1 MGTVSFIVTIEQ
13 IYLSWGYAIIF
24 LSSLIETT
32 PLGWAIPGGAI
43 LALGGFYSYG
53 RTVVLV
59 ITLTAGWF
67 GQWFTF
73 LIAYFIGAKSGHA
86 LVKKFKQEENAG
98 RAKILLE
105 KHGGVIL
112 TTSMLANLTRFWVA
126 YVAGMQNYN
135 IFRFLFYSGA
145 ASLTWTSLMVTVG
158 YLAGSERGSLERGL
172 ASLGIV
178 AWGLVV
184 VALGVIY
191 WKTKREFGEFKK
203 DLEK

>member
-1 MGTVSFIVTIEQ
+1 MDTLTLINTLEK

-24 LSSLIETT
+24 LSSFIETT

-53 RTVVLV
+53 KTSVLL

-67 GQWFTF
+67 GQWLTF
-73 LIAYFIGAKSGHA
+73 LIAYFIGLKSGPS
-86 LVKKFKQEENAG
+86 LVKKLRQDSNAH

-126 YVAGMQNYN
+126 YVAGMQRYDLL
-135 IFRFLFYSGA
+135 RFIFYSGA

-158 YLAGSERGSLERGL
+158 YLTGSERGSLEKGL
-172 ASLGIV
+172 TSLGVV
-178 AWGLVV
+178 AWGLVII
-184 VALGVIY
+184 AMGVIY
-191 WKTKREFGEFKK
+191 WKTKKEFGEFKK
-203 DLEK
+203 EL